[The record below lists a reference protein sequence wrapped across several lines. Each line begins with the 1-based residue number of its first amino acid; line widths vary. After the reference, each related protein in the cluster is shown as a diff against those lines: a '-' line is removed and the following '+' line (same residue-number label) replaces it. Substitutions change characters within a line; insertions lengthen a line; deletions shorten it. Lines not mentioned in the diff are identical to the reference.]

1 MMNFKTQLE
10 HCECACHYFPTV
22 IKHKESCCN
31 ATELFVKLVELKKAE
46 KKKLNNDMEQL
57 GNGSPPFW
65 KNGSPNKNQ
74 AMSVRP
80 APTPTNLK
88 WRDA

>member
-46 KKKLNNDMEQL
+46 KKKLNNDME
-57 GNGSPPFW
+57 
-65 KNGSPNKNQ
+65 
-74 AMSVRP
+74 
-80 APTPTNLK
+80 
-88 WRDA
+88 